1 MNSLRIAVAAVW
13 VVFWIYWGISAVLS
27 KRGTTSTQ
35 GLPLRVVLIV
45 AVILVVRLLH
55 PGSLDV
61 HGTVLP
67 VVGTLI
73 VVAGLGF
80 AVWARVHLG
89 RNWGMP
95 MSQKEEPE
103 LVTSGPY
110 RLVRHP
116 IYTGLLTAV
125 VGTALVVNLLLLAVA
140 AVIAVFFFYS
150 ATVEE
155 QNLGAIFPI
164 AYPAYR
170 ARTKML
176 IPFVI

>member
-1 MNSLRIAVAAVW
+1 MTTPKIIVAAAWVAFWAYWSISALRSKPGTRSWQGMPLRLLLAVAAIL
-13 VVFWIYWGISAVLS
+13 FFS
-27 KRGTTSTQ
+27 
-35 GLPLRVVLIV
+35 V
-45 AVILVVRLLH
+45 AH
-55 PGSLDV
+55 SGHLDV

-67 VVGTLI
+67 VLG
-73 VVAGLGF
+73 VVLVACGFAF

-95 MSQKEEPE
+95 MTLKEEPE

-116 IYTGLLTAV
+116 IYTGMLTAV
-125 VGTALVVNLLLLAVA
+125 VGTALVVNLLVLVA
-140 AVIAVFFFYS
+140 AAALGVFFVYS

-155 QNLGAIFPI
+155 KNLAAAFPN

-176 IPFVI
+176 IPFVL

>member
-1 MNSLRIAVAAVW
+1 MTTPKIIVAAIW
-13 VVFWIYWGISAVLS
+13 LAFWAYWGISASRS
-27 KRGTTSTQ
+27 KRGTRSWQ
-35 GLPLRVVLIV
+35 GMPLRALIGLG
-45 AVILVVRLLH
+45 VILLFSFVH
-55 PGSLDV
+55 SGSFDV

-67 VVGTLI
+67 VIGIAILVCGF
-73 VVAGLGF
+73 GF

-95 MSQKEEPE
+95 MTVKDEPE

-116 IYTGLLTAV
+116 IYTGILTAV
-125 VGTALVVNLLLLAVA
+125 VGTALAVNLLVLVVAVA
-140 AVIAVFFFYS
+140 AGAFFIYS

-155 QNLGAIFPI
+155 RNLAAIFPN

-176 IPFVI
+176 IPFVL

>member
-1 MNSLRIAVAAVW
+1 M
-13 VVFWIYWGISAVLS
+13 
-27 KRGTTSTQ
+27 TT
-35 GLPLRVVLIV
+35 PKLIV
-45 AVILVVRLLH
+45 AALWVAFWAYWSVSALGSKPGTRSWQGMPLRLLLAVVVVLLFSVVH
-55 PGSLDV
+55 AGSLDV

-67 VVGTLI
+67 VVGIALI
-73 VVAGLGF
+73 VCGFGF
-80 AVWARVHLG
+80 AVWARIHLG

-95 MSQKEEPE
+95 MTVKEEPE

-125 VGTALVVNLLLLAVA
+125 VGTALAVNLLALVA
-140 AVIAVFFFYS
+140 AVALGVFFVYS

-155 QNLGAIFPI
+155 RNLGAVFPRV
-164 AYPAYR
+164 YPAYR

-176 IPFVI
+176 IPFVL

>member
-1 MNSLRIAVAAVW
+1 MGVSRTVVAVAW
-13 VVFWIYWGISAVLS
+13 VAFWIYWLVSARRA
-27 KRGTTSTQ
+27 KRGTRSLEA
-35 GLPLRVVLIV
+35 LPLRGL
-45 AVILVVRLLH
+45 
-55 PGSLDV
+55 
-61 HGTVLP
+61 
-67 VVGTLI
+67 LI
-73 VVAGLGF
+73 VVATLLFTVVHAGGLEVHDTLLRGLGIVILLCGLGF

-95 MSQKEEPE
+95 MSRKDEPE

-110 RLVRHP
+110 RFVRHP

-125 VGTALVVNLLLLAVA
+125 VGTGLAINLVALAVA
-140 AVIAVFFFYS
+140 AILGVFFWYS

-155 QNLGAIFPI
+155 RNLGSIFPS

-176 IPFVI
+176 IPFVL